1 MESINIYCDES
12 SLENANKKYFVLG
25 AISWDRNATKEIRQ
39 NLKNILEKYD
49 FHSELKWHNIS
60 LGYEKLYKE
69 IIDYVFIDTNISFRA
84 IVVDKEKMDLA
95 TYHENDQELA
105 MYKFYYLM
113 LRFFMKSFYKYYI
126 FLDKRNK
133 KDRKRTE
140 VLSHFL
146 KANILNNDIQ
156 SEIKHLQEYDS
167 KELLFIQLADF
178 FTGAISFA
186 YEPTQKSD
194 FKKSIMEYIE
204 QKKHS
209 KLSDGSLRTE
219 RKFNIFEI
227 QLNRE
232 E

>member
-12 SLENANKKYFVLG
+12 SVENRNKKYFVLG
-25 AISWDRNATKEIRQ
+25 AISWDRNATGEIRE
-39 NLKNILEKYD
+39 NLKTIFQKYD

-60 LGYEKLYKE
+60 SGYENLYKE
-69 IIDYVFIDTNISFRA
+69 IVDYIFDNTNISFRA
-84 IVVDKEKMDLA
+84 IVVNKEKMDLA
-95 TYHENDQELA
+95 TYHDNDQELA

-113 LRFFMKSFYKYYI
+113 LRFFMKPFYKYYI

-133 KDRKRTE
+133 KDRKRTQ
-140 VLSHFL
+140 VLTHFL
-146 KANILNNDIQ
+146 KANILNYDVQ

-178 FTGAISFA
+178 FAGAISFA
-186 YEPTQKSD
+186 YESTQKSN
-194 FKKSIMEYIE
+194 FKKIIKEYIE
-204 QKKHS
+204 SKKGS
-209 KLSDGSLRTE
+209 TLNNGSLRTE
-219 RKFNIFEI
+219 KKFNIFEI